1 MEETMF
7 DAGRRPLVRLFYLG
21 LTVISTLNM
30 GQRCGGVAPGSATTT
45 VSDTVYLADGSTA
58 RGSLIITWPP
68 FVTASGTAVAAGTTN
83 VALGSNG
90 ALNVALM
97 PNAGAT
103 PAGVY
108 YTVVYQLGPGQ
119 VKTEFWMV
127 PTASPATLATVRTTP
142 GSGLAGQPVSMQ
154 YVNSALATK
163 ANDDAVVHVSGTETI
178 AGTKTFSSS
187 PNVPA
192 PSSAADIATKG
203 YVDEAVTTVGAGS
216 FVPTAGGTMT
226 GPLSLCGE
234 SNFWLCMRRLNNMSI
249 PD

>member
-1 MEETMF
+1 M
-7 DAGRRPLVRLFYLG
+7 
-21 LTVISTLNM
+21 
-30 GQRCGGVAPGSATTT
+30 
-45 VSDTVYLADGSTA
+45 
-58 RGSLIITWPP
+58 
-68 FVTASGTAVAAGTTN
+68 AAGTTN

-90 ALNVALM
+90 VLNVALM

-163 ANDDAVVHVSGTETI
+163 ANDMPWYMWSGTETI

-187 PNVPA
+187 RCAA
-192 PSSAADIATKG
+192 PSSAADMQPR
-203 YVDEAVTTVGAGS
+203 D
-216 FVPTAGGTMT
+216 M
-226 GPLSLCGE
+226 
-234 SNFWLCMRRLNNMSI
+234 
-249 PD
+249 